1 MFGNVYGKYWV
12 IVLVQMQLLYEGEGK
27 VNLQVYSEVEVT
39 SMLTV
44 RSHFQGPQLGF
55 GLGVRFGFHG
65 RKYGCG

>member
-1 MFGNVYGKYWV
+1 
-12 IVLVQMQLLYEGEGK
+12 MQLLYEGEGK